1 MAAPSRKADTGDLLV
16 ALAIAVFGMCAWLM
30 PNTVLALTPDCLIS
44 KVTDGWCWGCG
55 MTHAIIALLHGD
67 LSGAWQSNKL
77 CFAVAPMLFVL
88 YLQYLRMIWSNGLLR
103 LPENKAA

>member
-1 MAAPSRKADTGDLLV
+1 MAAPSRKADTGDRLV
-16 ALAIAVFGMCAWLM
+16 ALAIAVFGMFAWCM

-67 LSGAWQSNKL
+67 LSAAWQSNKL
-77 CFAVAPMLFVL
+77 SLVVAPMLLGL
-88 YLQYLRMIWSNGLLR
+88 YLQYLRLIWHNSQSR
-103 LPENKAA
+103 LPKNKAA